1 MTPGVWAEGNSKSER
16 KTGTDFGGKK
26 ADHRRVQQTV
36 QRWNQKDMT
45 NNQEITQYPRLKDFS
60 DVTWVYAS
68 KIHLSRA
75 VPEKSVWVRD
85 LRPYT
90 LWLSVLPGSL
100 LKSVIYSERT
110 LQQALPDI
118 CIRIPIWNTL
128 FYTRIQHRMSTSFSE
143 STNVDCWS
151 VVSHIGIPRTMS
163 NRVSSACLSP
173 GPVLS
178 VFFFQRRNQLK
189 GFCGPVLAGFAL
201 FYFVEVVLL
210 VAQLT

>member
-1 MTPGVWAEGNSKSER
+1 MTLEER
-16 KTGTDFGGKK
+16 KMITEGYNKLSKDETRKTWPITKK
-26 ADHRRVQQTV
+26 SPNTQSWKTFLK
-36 QRWNQKDMT
+36 WLECMLLKFT
-45 NNQEITQYPRLKDFS
+45 CQEQFLKS
-60 DVTWVYAS
+60 QCGSEISGLMPSGY
-68 KIHLSRA
+68 R
-75 VPEKSVWVRD
+75 
-85 LRPYT
+85 
-90 LWLSVLPGSL
+90 VLPGSL
-100 LKSVIYSERT
+100 LKSVLYSERT
-110 LQQALPDI
+110 LQQALRDI
-118 CIRIPIWNTL
+118 CIHIPIWNTL

-163 NRVSSACLSP
+163 NRISSACLSP

-189 GFCGPVLAGFAL
+189 GFCRPVLAAFVL